1 MNAALALVDITPVA
15 QSVPNYEIRQIN
27 ALEVLIASAATD
39 MEAMLWEQAARVV
52 ALLEGGMSQRAVA
65 REWRNAR
72 TGKPY
77 SQMHVSF
84 TARAFEKFTFQPRP
98 RFRAAYNAVANAAK
112 RAADLRAHLDASD
125 ADPADADLRVCSC
138 GDLFAT
144 GIQPDAVI
152 TEPPNGSEHIHVFS
166 ELAVACTRVP
176 LVAIR
181 VATRFLPD
189 VMQRLCTHLTYRD
202 SVIRDNKLTLVFC
215 QDCDALE
222 RASARTVP
230 GPTPVRPYETW
241 EEFFIQRLA
250 GPGELVCDPFLSAYT
265 AIAALAFGRRFV
277 GCSVDAG
284 VVADVGRQIG
294 VMRRPAHV

>member
-15 QSVPNYEIRQIN
+15 QFVPNYEIRQIN
-27 ALEVLIASAATD
+27 VLEVLITNAETD
-39 MEAMLWEQAARVV
+39 IEAMLWEQAARVV
-52 ALLEGGMSQRAVA
+52 ALLEGGLSQRALA
-65 REWRNAR
+65 REWLNPR

-112 RAADLRAHLDASD
+112 RAADLQAHLNSSG

-152 TEPPNGSEHIHVFS
+152 TEPPNGLEHIHVFS
-166 ELAVACTRVP
+166 ELAVACTGVP
-176 LVAIR
+176 FVAIR

-222 RASARTVP
+222 RAKARARTVP
-230 GPTPVRPYETW
+230 GPTALRPYETW
-241 EEFFIQRLA
+241 EEFFIQRYA
-250 GPGELVCDPFLSAYT
+250 GPGELVCDPFLRAAT
-265 AIAALAFGRRFV
+265 AIAALEFGRRFV

-294 VMRRPAHV
+294 VAQ